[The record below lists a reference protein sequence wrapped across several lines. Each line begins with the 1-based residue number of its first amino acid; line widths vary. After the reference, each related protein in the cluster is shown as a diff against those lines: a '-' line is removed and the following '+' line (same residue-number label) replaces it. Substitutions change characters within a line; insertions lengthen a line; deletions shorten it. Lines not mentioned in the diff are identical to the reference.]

1 MKSCDLPGVVPLN
14 PKTNQDAWWLAK
26 KMCGLLRGF
35 DHERRSYKVAP
46 PELDSDLWV
55 GFKEAFTY
63 IKRRYVKDLSL
74 PLMVRMLKGNHRFM
88 VQIRTTGENA
98 DGSRAR
104 GFGNLAYTITAV
116 KCIQGHSRTAT
127 DHPQRSLIG
136 SVRRVM
142 TGNPWRYGPEEY
154 AEGKSPGITMF
165 PHLITH
171 LLRPKVLY
179 HYTTLDTLTSVLAVG
194 LFPGGA
200 HSEKPFV
207 FMTSQ
212 SPWKIGSSDEADLCR
227 TRPLCLAIDT
237 ELAVMQGYRLLE
249 SESGHFLCEDW
260 ISNVCFIYV
269 YDMAQDQYL
278 WTNRAYPRFRKD
290 LNNTIEEGTL
300 RYHDEF
306 GNDPSMPV
314 QGTGTIRH
322 PDGAVGKHA

>member
-1 MKSCDLPGVVPLN
+1 MTMKSCDLPGVVPLN

-26 KMCGLLRGF
+26 KMCGLLRGL
-35 DHERRSYKVAP
+35 DHEQRSYKVAP

-55 GFKEAFTY
+55 GFKEAFAY

-74 PLMVRMLKGNHRFM
+74 PLMVRMLKGNHRCM

-142 TGNPWRYGPEEY
+142 TGNPWRYGPDEY

-179 HYTTLDTLTSVLAVG
+179 HYRTLDALTSVLAVG

-200 HSEKPFV
+200 YSEKPFV

-212 SPWKIGSSDEADLCR
+212 SSWKIGSSDEG
-227 TRPLCLAIDT
+227 RP
-237 ELAVMQGYRLLE
+237 VP
-249 SESGHFLCEDW
+249 H
-260 ISNVCFIYV
+260 
-269 YDMAQDQYL
+269 
-278 WTNRAYPRFRKD
+278 
-290 LNNTIEEGTL
+290 
-300 RYHDEF
+300 
-306 GNDPSMPV
+306 
-314 QGTGTIRH
+314 
-322 PDGAVGKHA
+322 